1 MNRFLGTF
9 ISGTGEIVEG
19 MLRQRLKDLRLVA
32 LSDGAAEFE
41 TGVPY
46 SDLNLFCFNN
56 IFRVLHKGELADNET
71 VLDGYLK
78 ELPASQPDWAAA
90 RENSSKIRSFRL
102 VTSRQN
108 RLVSVNPALR
118 ERLEKTIAKM
128 SGLRLDRSRPDT
140 EFWLLSRDDG
150 SCYFLKRLSRHT
162 AYDKLLDPG
171 ELHPELA
178 YMMCWLTVPKYTDIV
193 LDPFCGYGA
202 IPLQRCRRFPFARL
216 YAFDKSEKALG
227 RTREKLPRKNP
238 HIVIRN
244 QDVLTLSKA
253 LPPESVD
260 AVITDPPWG
269 FFEDVGMELEEFYRK
284 TLEQLDFVLK
294 PGGRLVLL
302 TAKKEEFRRAVGKV
316 PRLSFRKEYGILV
329 SGKKTGLYLI
339 EKNPEAFP
347 FPPAR

>member
-9 ISGTGEIVEG
+9 ISGTGEIVEN
-19 MLRQRLKDLRLVA
+19 MLRQRLKDFNLIA
-32 LSDGAAEFE
+32 LPDGAAEFE
-41 TGVPY
+41 TGIPY

-56 IFRVLHKGELADNET
+56 IFRVLHKGELTDHET
-71 VLDGYLK
+71 ILDEYLK
-78 ELPASQPDWAAA
+78 ELLASRPDWAAA
-90 RENSSKIRSFRL
+90 RENSPKIRSFRL

-118 ERLEKTIAKM
+118 ERLEKKIAEL
-128 SGLRLDRSRPDT
+128 SGLCLDRSRPDT

-150 SCYFLKRLSRHT
+150 TCYFLKRLSRHT

-178 YMMCWLTVPKYTDIV
+178 YMMCWLTVPKYTDTV

-202 IPLQRCRRFPFARL
+202 IPLQRCRRFPFAKL
-216 YAFDKSEKALG
+216 YAFDKNEKALG

-238 HIVIRN
+238 HIIIRN

-269 FFEDVGMELEEFYRK
+269 FFEDVGMGLEEFYQK
-284 TLEQLDFVLK
+284 TLEQLSFVLK
-294 PGGRLVLL
+294 PGGKLVLL
-302 TAKKEEFRRAVGKV
+302 TAKKDELRRAAGKL
-316 PRLSFRKEYGILV
+316 PRLSFQKEYDILV
-329 SGKKTGLYLI
+329 SGKKTGLYLM
-339 EKNPEAFP
+339 EKKPAVSP
-347 FPPAR
+347 FPPAW